1 MQKYGKLEMT
11 YKDLKPFISIWIFF
25 DVSKKYENTIKIE
38 HPYEETLYGK
48 RKKFGLDCDIIKA
61 IKIYLG
67 KEINEENQCLA
78 LFGTLFS
85 MKLTYEEKIKQ
96 LNKIDPEF
104 LDKKIEKEVNTM
116 CNLGEAYREEFL
128 KEGRIVGHQEGL
140 REGREKGSMDANF
153 KAALS
158 IVNKLHLDFKGALI
172 ILDITE
178 PKEQDIYM
186 KKYAV
191 LKNH

>member
-1 MQKYGKLEMT
+1 
-11 YKDLKPFISIWIFF
+11 
-25 DVSKKYENTIKIE
+25 
-38 HPYEETLYGK
+38 
-48 RKKFGLDCDIIKA
+48 
-61 IKIYLG
+61 
-67 KEINEENQCLA
+67 
-78 LFGTLFS
+78 
-85 MKLTYEEKIKQ
+85 MK
-96 LNKIDPEF
+96 N
-104 LDKKIEKEVNTM
+104 
-116 CNLGEAYREEFL
+116 FL